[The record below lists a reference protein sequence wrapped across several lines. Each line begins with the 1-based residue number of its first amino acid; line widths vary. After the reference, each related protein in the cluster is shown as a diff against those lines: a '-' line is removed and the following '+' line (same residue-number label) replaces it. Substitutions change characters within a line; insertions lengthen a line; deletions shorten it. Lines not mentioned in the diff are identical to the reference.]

1 MPRWYAGILVDMSH
15 EHPGQVVVVGS
26 ANMDVVFTVERMPEA
41 GETLI
46 ASDAARHP
54 GGKGLNQAVAS
65 ARAGAPTTFVGAL
78 GRDSF
83 GDALAGAMDS
93 AGVSR
98 Q

>member
-1 MPRWYAGILVDMSH
+1 MSH

-78 GRDSF
+78 GR
-83 GDALAGAMDS
+83 GVGQILAVAVHVP
-93 AGVSR
+93 VSR
-98 Q
+98 WGP